1 MAVGVSA
8 DHHQLDQWIVEYFI
22 KVAGEMNMGILR
34 RLLLGLRPAAVNVR
48 YLPAVF
54 AVQNVRKVIAGG
66 AFTKANKCAVQSH
79 NAVLS

>member
-1 MAVGVSA
+1 M
-8 DHHQLDQWIVEYFI
+8 D
-22 KVAGEMNMGILR
+22 MGILR

-54 AVQNVRKVIAGG
+54 AMLNVRKVIAGG
-66 AFTKANKCAVQSH
+66 AFTKANKCTVQSH

>member
-1 MAVGVSA
+1 
-8 DHHQLDQWIVEYFI
+8 
-22 KVAGEMNMGILR
+22 MNMGILR

-66 AFTKANKCAVQSH
+66 AFTKANKCAVQNH